1 MTDMANTPA
10 AKAPAPS
17 KAGKAN
23 PGPQS
28 VATDYHPNLP
38 RIFYSKVG
46 NQTLRTAI
54 WKGVD
59 KGHGKRTPLLFFNG
73 IGANLEI
80 AQAFADTFTG
90 RDIITFDMPGVGGSP
105 DPSFPYRPWW
115 VAKAAKQILI
125 ENRYTKVD
133 VLGVSWGGGP
143 AQQFAWQYKRMVRN
157 LVLCAT
163 TTGSTMVPGKPKA
176 LSKMISPKRY
186 IDRDFLAK
194 NFEALYGDA
203 AGEGVR
209 DFSINMVP
217 PSIKGYL
224 FQLSA
229 MVGWSSLPFIRRI
242 RARTLV
248 IMGEKDHIVP
258 VVNGHILNYALKDS
272 RLKIIEGAGHLF
284 LLTRR
289 DETVEMIRDF
299 FGEPEVPCPHVAPVL
314 LPSVAAAFNH
324 KHDVSPVPAT

>member
-1 MTDMANTPA
+1 MPKTTGPKKTKKDT
-10 AKAPAPS
+10 
-17 KAGKAN
+17 
-23 PGPQS
+23 PGPQP
-28 VATDYHPNLP
+28 VGTDYHPNLP
-38 RIFYSKVG
+38 RIFYSKIG

-105 DPSFPYRPWW
+105 DPTFPYRPWW
-115 VAKAAKQILI
+115 VARAAKQILL

-163 TTGSTMVPGKPKA
+163 TTGVTMVPGNPKA
-176 LSKMISPKRY
+176 LSKMMSPKRY
-186 IDRDFLAK
+186 MDRNFLAK
-194 NFEALYGDA
+194 NFETLYGDA
-203 AGEGVR
+203 AAEGVH

-242 RARTLV
+242 KAPALV
-248 IMGEKDHIVP
+248 IMGDKDQIVP
-258 VVNGHILNYALKDS
+258 VINGKILNCALKDS
-272 RLKIIEGAGHLF
+272 RLKIIKDAGHLF

-289 DETVEMIRDF
+289 DETIEIIRDF
-299 FGEPEVPCPHVAPVL
+299 FGEPEVPCPHVDPML
-314 LPSVAAAFNH
+314 LPSVAASFNH